1 MAELGKTF
9 LGLGVVLIVLG
20 GILLLGSRFGLPFG
34 RLPGDLHWRSRSG
47 NAQVYFPLA
56 TSIVLS
62 VLLSLILW
70 LLRSFRR

>member
-9 LGLGVVLIVLG
+9 LGLGLVLVALG
-20 GILLLGSRFGLPFG
+20 AAILLASRLGIPFG

-47 NAQVYFPLA
+47 NTQVYFPLA

-62 VLLSLILW
+62 VLFSLILW
-70 LLRSFRR
+70 LLHSMRK